1 MKRYNVIVIYDAD
14 EKNLLMCHR
23 AKDPYKGMLNF
34 VGGKVEPGETEEE
47 SAYRELFEET
57 GITRD
62 DIRLTH
68 VMDFRYYLAD
78 MELEIYSGKLMQ
90 SVPLIEEVNKLIWI
104 SRKENFCDMKRFAGN
119 CNIEHILQ
127 MVDLFRSESL
137 KTR

>member
-1 MKRYNVIVIYDAD
+1 MAVRRQHEHMKRYNVIVIYDA
-14 EKNLLMCHR
+14 EEENLLMCRR

-57 GITRD
+57 GITGE

-78 MELEIYSGKLMQ
+78 MELEIYSGKLTRP
-90 SVPLIEEVNKLIWI
+90 VPLIEEVNKLLWI
-104 SRKENFCDMKRFAGN
+104 SRK
-119 CNIEHILQ
+119 
-127 MVDLFRSESL
+127 
-137 KTR
+137 